1 MTVSAEHRSGR
12 IHRDE
17 WPKISGRRAN
27 GESLAAI
34 GRDYGVTG
42 SAISQILKK
51 AASQDSDRA
60 EPGPEIGP
68 APEIESPASVIESRA
83 AAPGV
88 QKAETE
94 ARERPHDAPPEAP
107 KPALAERLTSAAHD
121 CAALVTKAAP
131 QPLDETAERTIK
143 AAIHQVRLALAGI
156 EIGLARR
163 NLTAAADSVPQA
175 PRERQEYRPR
185 FADQP
190 VVNQP
195 VVAAPVASI
204 AAPSA
209 SPISSS
215 AAGTPVVEGKVKF
228 FTRAK
233 GFGFVVPDDGG
244 AEIYV
249 SIRALQKSGIQN
261 LVAQQRVRVAV
272 ADSTR
277 GPEADHIE
285 LIAA

>member
-1 MTVSAEHRSGR
+1 MSAELRSGR

-17 WPKISGRRAN
+17 WPKITGRRAN

-51 AASQDSDRA
+51 AALQGSDRA
-60 EPGPEIGP
+60 VKPETP
-68 APEIESPASVIESRA
+68 APEIDIEPRFEPMTPVAEVQIPDPEAHERSQA
-83 AAPGV
+83 AHPN
-88 QKAETE
+88 
-94 ARERPHDAPPEAP
+94 AP
-107 KPALAERLTSAAHD
+107 KPALAERLNSAAHE
-121 CAALVTKAAP
+121 CAELVTDAAQRP
-131 QPLDETAERTIK
+131 FDEAAERAIK
-143 AAIHQVRLALAGI
+143 AAIHQVRMALAGI

-163 NLTAAADSVPQA
+163 NLTAAVDSAPQA
-175 PRERQEYRPR
+175 TRERQEYRPR

-190 VVNQP
+190 ALAQQP
-195 VVAAPVASI
+195 SLAQPTLSAPSPAAAPPAVVASAPG
-204 AAPSA
+204 
-209 SPISSS
+209 SSFI
-215 AAGTPVVEGKVKF
+215 EGKVKF